1 DGNGDD
7 DVHGERFF
15 ESHVLRKRRAR
26 IPRRLGPLCLERAIS
41 DSGCSEPKNH
51 RRRSAMIRFFKMTL
65 RQARAAAPA
74 DARDHGQP
82 GRELQGCGPTRRGH
96 SAARRDLWAA
106 KKYPQLG
113 FVGTPLLDAYTKA
126 SDAAKPGTIA
136 RVVALMQELLAD
148 ARVTLPKESPELA
161 GQLAAFSQTVLGL
174 KAWDEAEPLI
184 REALTIREA
193 KAPDDWRTFNTKSM
207 LG

>member
-1 DGNGDD
+1 VNYKDAGRLA
-7 DVHGERFF
+7 E
-15 ESHVLRKRRAR
+15 A
-26 IPRRLGPLCLERAIS
+26 IPLLEETY
-41 DSGCSEPKNH
+41 G
-51 RRRSAMIRFFKMTL
+51 
-65 RQARAAAPA
+65 
-74 DARDHGQP
+74 
-82 GRELQGCGPTRRGH
+82 
-96 SAARRDLWAA
+96 AA
-106 KKYPQLG
+106 KKCPQLG

-207 LG
+207 LGGVLLGQKKLAEAEPLLLDGYRGMKEREAAIPPQGKVHIPEALERLVQLYEAKGNQPEATAWRSKLEAARAAQAKPIAPSKP